1 MSIADSI
8 KNARLTAVPSLSFRD
23 NAPAQYNV
31 NQQYQ
36 YYGDDHIAYIFEYA
50 QYASDYVTADI
61 QGLCEAEPQAWIRVY
76 IRLAELVKA
85 SAAMSNNF
93 DDYKM
98 ILVCGLAQQPTVDSC
113 YKTADG
119 RYWVEPQQAY
129 TVVRQI
135 MHHTSY
141 IKRGSKLITMGN
153 TWLVTNP
160 MNMSEGG
167 KAVIQR
173 CNATWRYHDY
183 YGNVCA
189 EPFCVYPQK
198 MRANDPDSQRSS
210 MITKGYFDAIAQLND
225 ATRNLRTNERM
236 ILGSSAYMLSG
247 FSDFAQEFTDDDSSV
262 NIVYFSLRY
271 DEPNDAKDDM
281 VNRVAGGKLFKW
293 ELLVSGKTVLKAG
306 QTEQLTVQSRRKDV
320 IVENTTEKPVSYLYS
335 SSDDSIATVDA
346 NGLVTAVS
354 EGRAY
359 ITVTLEQNTNVSQDY
374 GITVEGTMTATQVVF
389 ESTIPDTL
397 SMYET
402 VTIAAGYYENGERT
416 AEMVEWELSGAEK
429 DAYTYTLNADNTI
442 TIKCW
447 EGSVE
452 SLIITASYGDY
463 SDYAEIWL
471 RGL

>member
-1 MSIADSI
+1 
-8 KNARLTAVPSLSFRD
+8 
-23 NAPAQYNV
+23 
-31 NQQYQ
+31 
-36 YYGDDHIAYIFEYA
+36 
-50 QYASDYVTADI
+50 
-61 QGLCEAEPQAWIRVY
+61 
-76 IRLAELVKA
+76 
-85 SAAMSNNF
+85 
-93 DDYKM
+93 
-98 ILVCGLAQQPTVDSC
+98 
-113 YKTADG
+113 
-119 RYWVEPQQAY
+119 
-129 TVVRQI
+129 
-135 MHHTSY
+135 
-141 IKRGSKLITMGN
+141 
-153 TWLVTNP
+153 
-160 MNMSEGG
+160 
-167 KAVIQR
+167 
-173 CNATWRYHDY
+173 
-183 YGNVCA
+183 
-189 EPFCVYPQK
+189 

-306 QTEQLTVQSRRKDV
+306 QTEQLTVQSRRKEV
-320 IVENTTEKPVSYLYS
+320 IVENTTEKPISYLYS

-346 NGLVTAVS
+346 NGLVTAVN

-416 AEMVEWELSGAEK
+416 AEMVEWELSGAEE